1 MVYALMISIAVAVC
15 ALVFYK
21 HLWDTTKE
29 GRAEL
34 ARLSILQ
41 EELTPHMIAEAV
53 RANGF
58 VPETRERHVLFMAQG
73 ERYQIRTDRLP
84 YLTVIK
90 SYHLK
95 TEDYDMDLFRA
106 AAEKVSNNMF
116 LMRLVV
122 DEKDSFFS
130 FEIDAYEQF
139 YGHFKDSLTTY
150 LNGIE
155 EAKRSHLKLYRKLL
169 DDKKEMERL
178 QEKAEVL
185 PALTKTNENKV
196 MS

>member
-1 MVYALMISIAVAVC
+1 MISIAVTVC
-15 ALVFYK
+15 AFVFYK
-21 HLWDTTKE
+21 HLWDTTKD
-29 GRAEL
+29 GRTEL
-34 ARLSILQ
+34 ARLSVLQ
-41 EELTPHMIAEAV
+41 EKLTPDLIAEAV
-53 RANGF
+53 RVNGC
-58 VPETRERHVLFMAQG
+58 VPETRERHVFFMAQG
-73 ERYQIRTDRLP
+73 ERYKVRTDRLP

-90 SYHLK
+90 SYKLK

-106 AAEKVSNNMF
+106 AAEKVTNNMF

-139 YGHFKDSLTTY
+139 YGHFKDSLPTY

-178 QEKAEVL
+178 QEKAGVL
-185 PALTKTNENKV
+185 PALTKSNENKV